1 MIKRLAQ
8 SINRNCSNHPK
19 LSEVACAASLAH
31 HGYLGPVK
39 GLSLWN
45 VYLSSVPVD
54 QLASLVSCVTGG
66 VYIAY
71 VGGCDLSPILDSLQ
85 CKTLEIDSQ
94 SLNTEETQALVRAME
109 TGVEEVSLSYYHGNV
124 DIETLTMYSG
134 QGKCRLVRCNET
146 RYHDALRN
154 WKKMQ
159 EICERRKWTLT
170 QHNYRSIELK
180 VVD

>member
-109 TGVEEVSLSYYHGNV
+109 SRVEELELDDGLALEIR
-124 DIETLTMYSG
+124 DMMEYSG
-134 QGKCRLVRCNET
+134 QGKCWEVWCDRDAAD
-146 RYHDALRN
+146 RYKEQLRSWATSRN
-154 WKKMQ
+154 WRVIRDVGSF
-159 EICERRKWTLT
+159 EIART
-170 QHNYRSIELK
+170 
-180 VVD
+180 

>member
-94 SLNTEETQALVRAME
+94 SLNTEETKALVRAKE
-109 TGVEEVSLSYYHGNV
+109 RGVEVLRVGIV
-124 DIETLTMYSG
+124 DNRIWKNQTDR
-134 QGKCRLVRCNET
+134 K
-146 RYHDALRN
+146 RN
-154 WKKMQ
+154 SEQ
-159 EICERRKWTLT
+159 EAKAEKR
-170 QHNYRSIELK
+170 
-180 VVD
+180 